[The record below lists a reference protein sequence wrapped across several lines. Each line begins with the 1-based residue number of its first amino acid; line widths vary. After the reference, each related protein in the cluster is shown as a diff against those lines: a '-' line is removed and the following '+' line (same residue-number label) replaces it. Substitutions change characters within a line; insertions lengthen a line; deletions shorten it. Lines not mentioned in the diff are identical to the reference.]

1 MHPSF
6 GFGGGINLI
15 IFVPKGSMGIYA
27 EPFSQFGMS
36 PGGGHGNFDGKTD
49 IVETYGSGHEYEWIG
64 QRGSKFRVVKRE
76 NGDTFSTGASITIY
90 LELIGQL
97 YDQP

>member
-1 MHPSF
+1 M
-6 GFGGGINLI
+6 I

-27 EPFSQFGMS
+27 EPFSYFGKS
-36 PGGGHGNFDGKTD
+36 PGGTHGNFDGKTD
-49 IVETYGSGHEYEWIG
+49 VVKNYGAGHEYEWIG
-64 QRGSKFRVVKRE
+64 QRGSKFRVVKKE
-76 NGDTFSTGASITIY
+76 EKDTFSTGASTTIY